1 MGQVWMVEEKL
12 TSFGLIASTP
22 SVVGEVWM
30 VEVKLT
36 SFGLIARSA
45 IV

>member
-1 MGQVWMVEEKL
+1 MLGPHP
-12 TSFGLIASTP
+12 SDPGSSP
-22 SVVGEVWM
+22 GGGSVVGEVWM